1 MKKKISILICVFLSI
16 QLCLADDYRITYLD
30 GDSIQIGKENCTIN
44 SVFPR
49 SEIDNIHWTSSKVT
63 YIKARNVKTGK
74 LIELHAPQ
82 SDHIS
87 GSSSKSYG
95 NRNHY
100 VSKSYLSTR
109 ETYVYDLD
117 EALTKEDFQISSP
130 SDTIRIRTNDTDTEK
145 RYYASYYL
153 NGKRQT
159 MELPIDN
166 GDLVFEYN
174 YFTRNNVTLPNKY
187 ILTIYYIKGD
197 FYQEITN
204 GMSLTVVK
212 TENQ

>member
-1 MKKKISILICVFLSI
+1 MKKSISILVWAFLSI

-49 SEIDNIHWTSSKVT
+49 SEIDNIQWTRSKVT

-82 SDHIS
+82 SHHTSD
-87 GSSSKSYG
+87 SSSKLSG
-95 NRNHY
+95 TRNHY

-109 ETYVYDLD
+109 ETYIYDLD
-117 EALTKEDFQISSP
+117 EALTKEDFQITSP
-130 SDTIRIRTNDTDTEK
+130 SDTIRIRTNDTDTDK
-145 RYYASYYL
+145 KYYASYYL
-153 NGKRQT
+153 NGEKQT
-159 MELPIDN
+159 IELPIDK

-174 YFTRNNVTLPNKY
+174 YFTLNNVTLPYKY

-197 FYQEITN
+197 SYHEITC
-204 GMSLTVVK
+204 GMILNI
-212 TENQ
+212 E